1 MTQRIVPL
9 LLVCFT
15 VLALPTVSHAEAD
28 LHAPFTHVLT
38 VHQAFL
44 TCARSTAQHRNVSVV
59 GYFRVG
65 PLTDGPPHINGLL
78 FDSNKVRIPSNINWN
93 HWSRILLRL
102 QGLSFI
108 YGVGNRRADQ
118 RSVLAAVYI
127 GSHLVVHGTLA
138 CSGRLPNLL
147 SDNIRPAAR

>member
-1 MTQRIVPL
+1 MIQRIVPL
-9 LLVCFT
+9 ILVFFT
-15 VLALPTVSHAEAD
+15 MLALPTVSRAESN
-28 LHAPFTHVLT
+28 LHAPRVHALT

-65 PLTDGPPHINGLL
+65 PLTDGPRHIDGLL
-78 FDSNKVRIPSNINWN
+78 FDSNKVRIPANINWD
-93 HWSRILLRL
+93 HASRVLRQL
-102 QGLSFI
+102 RGLSFI

-118 RSVLAAVYI
+118 RSVLAAVYV

-138 CSGRLPNLL
+138 CNGSLPYLVP
-147 SDNIRPAAR
+147 DNIRPATR